1 MRLRMIGTIALLA
14 LSACR
19 PKTDWWYFGP
29 GPEDGSVQDAS
40 EDGPMPDAAPTMK
53 AKIVA
58 VAVGTGHV
66 CAVTESG
73 RVYCWGNNSNGQTS
87 EMSSSQTPTPV
98 QVPNINAARLVAAG
112 ATHSCITDQSGKVQ
126 CWGSSD
132 QGELGMNTGL
142 SRQTTP
148 VTVTINGTDTDRSL
162 GLGNRFSCARDV
174 NDAVHCWGR
183 NDGGRLGYAGNS
195 DSTQT
200 LTFDSGMATA
210 LTTVRL
216 AVGSDHACAETINGM
231 NEHDIYCWGSRSAGQ
246 SGNGVSASPYERPTM
261 LDDRAGIAMRT
272 PLNDLV
278 AGSTHTCFVASG
290 GPNAGKAFCF
300 GGNGFGQLGNGTTN
314 NSDTPVNALNTAG
327 IIRLAAGDT
336 HTCALSGPSG
346 SGTIWCWGNND
357 SRQVGSPSPS
367 MIANPQVVNIHPE
380 GPELHA
386 TEIAAGGNTTCAIA
400 VGRLFCWGSSSYG
413 QLVTAPTTDV
423 PTEIEIRE

>member
-1 MRLRMIGTIALLA
+1 MRLRTIGTIALLA

-19 PKTDWWYFGP
+19 PKTDFWYNPTNF
-29 GPEDGSVQDAS
+29 EDSGVEDAS
-40 EDGPMPDAAPTMK
+40 EGGAPDATPTTK

-73 RVYCWGNNSNGQTS
+73 RVFCWGNNSNGQTS
-87 EMSSSQTPTPV
+87 EDGSQQTPAPF
-98 QVPNINAARLVAAG
+98 QVPNINAARLIAAG
-112 ATHSCITDQSGKVQ
+112 ATHSCVTEQSGKVQ
-126 CWGSSD
+126 CWGSAD
-132 QGELGMNTGL
+132 QGELGMNTSL
-142 SRQTTP
+142 SRQTQP
-148 VTVTINGTDTDRSL
+148 VTVMINGADTDRSL

-183 NDGGRLGYAGNS
+183 NDGGRLGYSSNS
-195 DSTQT
+195 DATQT
-200 LTFDSGMATA
+200 LQLDSGMGTT

-216 AVGSDHACAETINGM
+216 AVGSDHGCAETVNAM
-231 NEHDIYCWGSRSAGQ
+231 SEHDIYCWGSRAAGQ
-246 SGNGVSASPYERPTM
+246 SGNGVSAAPYERPTL

-278 AGSTHTCFVASG
+278 AGSTHTCFVPSG
-290 GPNAGKAFCF
+290 GPNAGKAFCL
-300 GGNGFGQLGNGTTN
+300 GSNGFGQLGNGTTN
-314 NSDTPVNALNTAG
+314 NSDTPVNALNTAS

-367 MIANPQVVNIHPE
+367 IIAHPQVVNIHPE
-380 GPELHA
+380 GSELHA

-400 VGRLFCWGSSSYG
+400 AGRLFCWGAGNDG
-413 QLVTAPTTDV
+413 QLVTASTTDV